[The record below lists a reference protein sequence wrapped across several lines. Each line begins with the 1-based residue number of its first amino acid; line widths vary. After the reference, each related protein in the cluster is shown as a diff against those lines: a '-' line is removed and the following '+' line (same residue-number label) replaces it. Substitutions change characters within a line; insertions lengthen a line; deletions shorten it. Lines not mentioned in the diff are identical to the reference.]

1 MKTTNHLNGKAR
13 MKLLLENWRGY
24 LTEQQG
30 KRLSVFDFDDTI
42 AITGNFGDAYMI
54 GTTEEEMTGPESVKF
69 IKRLDSKETELAK
82 KTGTVNGTDVVL
94 DFSDFNKE
102 VRSPVGEIPNVTNII
117 RDRLKDSST
126 QVMVMTARGPESEE
140 AIQNYLNTLKYPI
153 ETSNM
158 IIKGVTGGDKGEWIL
173 SYLAANE
180 GFTNVEFYD
189 DQDENIVSVLRAS
202 KKVPNATF
210 SLFKVHHGKI
220 KPVQ

>member
-1 MKTTNHLNGKAR
+1 
-13 MKLLLENWRGY
+13 
-24 LTEQQG
+24 
-30 KRLSVFDFDDTI
+30 
-42 AITGNFGDAYMI
+42 
-54 GTTEEEMTGPESVKF
+54 
-69 IKRLDSKETELAK
+69 
-82 KTGTVNGTDVVL
+82 
-94 DFSDFNKE
+94 
-102 VRSPVGEIPNVTNII
+102 
-117 RDRLKDSST
+117 
-126 QVMVMTARGPESEE
+126 
-140 AIQNYLNTLKYPI
+140 
-153 ETSNM
+153 M